1 MGIHKLKL
9 SIKAL
14 LKAMPCGK
22 QAYQH

>member
-1 MGIHKLKL
+1 MGIYKLKL
-9 SIKAL
+9 SIKSL